1 MLDAIATNFLMMAL
15 SVGDVKLSVHNN
27 FDLDKLGDMF
37 IPWGKVTVSEIA
49 SGKKTSEHEWDRK
62 QAKFNSFR
70 DQILKYDFFDTTVFV
85 VTKGEN
91 FPLLIID
98 GVHRAIGI
106 QKALTE
112 NPGLKDKINLRVLLI
127 ESPNMDKLSDY
138 QIIL

>member
-1 MLDAIATNFLMMAL
+1 MLDAITTNFLMMAL

-27 FDLDKLGDMF
+27 FDLDKLGDSF

-49 SGKKTSEHEWDRK
+49 SSKRISEHEWGRK
-62 QAKFNSFR
+62 QTKFNFFR
-70 DQILKYDFFDTTVFV
+70 DRILKCEFFDTTIFV

-106 QKALTE
+106 QKALIE
-112 NPGLKDKINLRVLLI
+112 NPGLKDKINLRVLQI
-127 ESPNMDKLSDY
+127 ESPNMIKLHDY
-138 QIIL
+138 HVIL